1 MSENKI
7 KKPDANPIAA
17 LLLTWFVL
25 GLGHLLINGQQR
37 KWIFTLIAGI
47 VGSCL
52 CVLPGIVIGILS
64 IVEAYKTAERLQKG
78 EEIGINEYTLPLL
91 FKIIKIVDKEATCA
105 QA

>member
-1 MSENKI
+1 
-7 KKPDANPIAA
+7 
-17 LLLTWFVL
+17 
-25 GLGHLLINGQQR
+25 
-37 KWIFTLIAGI
+37 
-47 VGSCL
+47 
-52 CVLPGIVIGILS
+52 VLPGIVIGILS